1 MLSSGNEIATNKV
14 ASQSSTLQGNIS
26 KYGAG
31 RAVDGLMN
39 TFSHTKAQNGLVWWE
54 VDLGAEYPIDSVTIM
69 NRWCQDIS
77 DPAGCLCR
85 LSSANVILVDNQ
97 DAVIA
102 TQSVGEDT
110 CGQVELSFDFSCI
123 PSPSV
128 TTSPAASPSPSQC
141 TSVSHEA
148 RKVKIE
154 LASGEILNLFE
165 VRVLSSGN
173 EIATNKVASQSSTL
187 QGNISKYGAG
197 RAVDGLMNTFSH
209 TKAQNGLV
217 WWEVDLGAEYPID
230 SVTIMNRWCQDISD
244 PAGCLCRLSSANVI
258 LVDNQDAV
266 IATQSVGED
275 TCGEVELSFDFG
287 SPN

>member
-1 MLSSGNEIATNKV
+1 
-14 ASQSSTLQGNIS
+14 
-26 KYGAG
+26 
-31 RAVDGLMN
+31 
-39 TFSHTKAQNGLVWWE
+39 
-54 VDLGAEYPIDSVTIM
+54 M
-69 NRWCQDIS
+69 NRWCQDSS

-102 TQSVGEDT
+102 TQFVGEDT

-128 TTSPAASPSPSQC
+128 TMSPAASPSPSQC

-187 QGNISKYGAG
+187 QDNISKYGAG

-217 WWEVDLGAEYPID
+217 WWE
-230 SVTIMNRWCQDISD
+230 
-244 PAGCLCRLSSANVI
+244 
-258 LVDNQDAV
+258 
-266 IATQSVGED
+266 
-275 TCGEVELSFDFG
+275 
-287 SPN
+287 

>member
-85 LSSANVILVDNQ
+85 LSS
-97 DAVIA
+97 
-102 TQSVGEDT
+102 G
-110 CGQVELSFDFSCI
+110 
-123 PSPSV
+123 
-128 TTSPAASPSPSQC
+128 
-141 TSVSHEA
+141 
-148 RKVKIE
+148 
-154 LASGEILNLFE
+154 
-165 VRVLSSGN
+165 
-173 EIATNKVASQSSTL
+173 
-187 QGNISKYGAG
+187 
-197 RAVDGLMNTFSH
+197 
-209 TKAQNGLV
+209 
-217 WWEVDLGAEYPID
+217 
-230 SVTIMNRWCQDISD
+230 
-244 PAGCLCRLSSANVI
+244 NVI